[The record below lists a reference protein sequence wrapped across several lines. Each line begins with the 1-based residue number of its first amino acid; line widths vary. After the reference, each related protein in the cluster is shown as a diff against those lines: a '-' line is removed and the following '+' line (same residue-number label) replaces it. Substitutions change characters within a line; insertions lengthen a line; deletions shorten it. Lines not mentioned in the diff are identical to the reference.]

1 MGLRSHA
8 LCAVVATIALV
19 APQTLRAETVY
30 EFAVNCREE
39 QLARCFSLIT
49 ERLNIVKAKEQ
60 GHAFCLPR
68 AWGNPNFMASGYPVS
83 FLEHVR
89 LSLFAA
95 RFGNAEEPVEDAM
108 RDIVRGVYPCD

>member
-1 MGLRSHA
+1 MMQISQRLG
-8 LCAVVATIALV
+8 AVAFLLV
-19 APQTLRAETVY
+19 AAAPEALRAETVY
-30 EFAVNCREE
+30 EFAVNCRKE

-49 ERLNIVKAKEQ
+49 ERLNILKAKGQ

-68 AWGNPNFMASGYPVS
+68 AWGNPDFMASGYPVS

-89 LSLFAA
+89 LSLSAA
-95 RFGNAEEPVEDAM
+95 RFGNAEAPVEDAL